1 MNDKD
6 IMTKEDVL
14 NEWKTKRAIKEKNS
28 HVVWNWTQCLLMV
41 FCIINSLIAEKKYA
55 LGIMTILGISELL
68 EKILYYK
75 ETKDQSVIKEI
86 IGLVLLTL
94 GLLIV
99 TIAEYMEK

>member
-1 MNDKD
+1 
-6 IMTKEDVL
+6 
-14 NEWKTKRAIKEKNS
+14 
-28 HVVWNWTQCLLMV
+28 
-41 FCIINSLIAEKKYA
+41 
-55 LGIMTILGISELL
+55 MTILGISELL